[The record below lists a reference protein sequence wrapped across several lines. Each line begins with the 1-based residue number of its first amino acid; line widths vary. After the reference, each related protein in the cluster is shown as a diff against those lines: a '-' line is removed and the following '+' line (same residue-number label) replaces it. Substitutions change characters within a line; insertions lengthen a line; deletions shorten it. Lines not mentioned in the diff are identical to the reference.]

1 MAKEKTTTKKSDTAT
16 AAKEEKSPVSKAEH
30 VGGVPAEY
38 QSQGAWGGEDISNED
53 IIIPKILLM
62 QPMSE
67 LVTDGVA
74 RIGEFRDSMNKD
86 RKLGDEKTAVELII
100 FGTFKTWLEFK
111 DDEYLSTKQ
120 WSPQN
125 ADLKLEEVVED
136 GSIIRRDKVLN
147 FYCLIPGDIASGEP
161 FPFVLSCRRTSAMA
175 GKTINTHIKKLQ
187 MFKKPSAA
195 KVFALTSRKETN
207 DKGTFFVSEIN
218 VLRDS
223 TPEELTAAYEWY
235 KALAKSKVRVDDSDL
250 TGDSTTDAASPAPTS
265 DTNEARPVQ

>member
-1 MAKEKTTTKKSDTAT
+1 MATKTTKKETPAT
-16 AAKEEKSPVSKAEH
+16 AAKEEQKSPVSKAEH

-38 QSQGAWGGEDISNED
+38 QTQGAWGGEEISNED

-86 RKLGDEKTAVELII
+86 RKLGDEKAAVELIV

-111 DDEYLSTKQ
+111 DDEFLATKI
-120 WSPQN
+120 WTPQN
-125 ADLKLEEVVED
+125 ADLKLEEIMED

-147 FYCLIPGDIASGEP
+147 FYCLIPGDIAAGEP

-218 VLRDS
+218 LLRDS
-223 TPEELTAAYEWY
+223 TPEELSVAYDWY

-250 TGDSTTDAASPAPTS
+250 TGDSTTATSPAPTS
-265 DTNEARPVQ
+265 DNTEAQQVQ